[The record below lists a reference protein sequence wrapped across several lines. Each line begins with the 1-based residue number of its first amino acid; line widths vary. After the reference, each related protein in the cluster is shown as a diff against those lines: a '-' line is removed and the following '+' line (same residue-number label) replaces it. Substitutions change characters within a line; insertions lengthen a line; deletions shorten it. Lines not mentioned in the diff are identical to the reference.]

1 MDNDFFTLKTD
12 HFTIEGLSRAGH
24 ESWFRIRELNIGLDI
39 GRGPDALVGVP
50 DIFVS
55 HAHLD
60 HSVGIPFW
68 AGQRRLQR
76 LPPGRL
82 YVPEET
88 ADDFRE
94 LMAIH
99 TRLERTAYD
108 VEIIGMAPGASRPVR
123 RPWTVRA
130 HDSWHRVPSRAWEL
144 IERRHHLR
152 KEYQGLDS
160 HALESLRQRGI
171 PIADEADHSMLF
183 YTGDT
188 DRGILETSEA
198 LFHAE
203 VLMIEC
209 SFVAAEHRARAAT
222 YRHIHIDD
230 LADFAERF
238 ENKLIVL
245 THFSRRYSYEAL
257 VRTIAASLPERLR
270 ERIRLALPEPWQ
282 RVQGTSARVP

>member
-12 HFTIEGLSRAGH
+12 HFTIEGRSRAGH
-24 ESWFRIRELNIGLDI
+24 ESWFRIRELNVGLDI
-39 GRGPDALVGVP
+39 GRGPDALVGIP
-50 DIFVS
+50 DILVS

-99 TRLERTAYD
+99 SRLEKTQYD
-108 VEIIGMAPGASRPVR
+108 IEIIGMAPGESHPLR

-130 HDSWHRVPSRAWEL
+130 HDSSHRVPSRAWEL

-152 KEYQGLDS
+152 KEYKGLDRQ
-160 HALESLRQRGI
+160 ALESLRQQGI
-171 PIADEADHSMLF
+171 PIADETDHSMLF

-188 DRGILETSEA
+188 DRGILETNDA
-198 LFHAE
+198 LFHSE

-209 SFVAAEHRARAAT
+209 SFVLDEHHAKAAT
-222 YRHIHIDD
+222 YRHIHVDD
-230 LADFAERF
+230 LADFADRF

-245 THFSRRYSYEAL
+245 THFSRRYSHEELAQEIGA
-257 VRTIAASLPERLR
+257 RLPKMLR
-270 ERIRLALPEPWQ
+270 ERIRLGLPEPWQ
-282 RVQGTSARVP
+282 RI